1 MAKKEVNLG
10 GIGPKPMESPPVA
23 PTMLTQMGR
32 AMFHDAPKDNWDK
45 ATNNLQRCETCMYY
59 VGYRCRRHAPKG
71 QEGWPAVFPTD
82 WCGDHKMSK
91 GTMAERA

>member
-1 MAKKEVNLG
+1 MAKKQVNIG
-10 GIGPKPMESPPVA
+10 GIGPMPIEGPPVA
-23 PTMLTQMGR
+23 PDFGR
-32 AMFHDAPKDNWDK
+32 PMICVPKNPIDNWDK
-45 ATNNLQRCETCMYY
+45 ATNNLQRCETCMHY